1 MKGKA
6 GIRSRLSDWWL
17 LRGAPALPARLP
29 WLLAWPVYRLLARLW
44 HMYPEPVEGAAA
56 IAPAYLPIADCRAFR
71 HDLRTNWLLDA
82 ADLVRSRR
90 RRTDWLPDDLE
101 VVGAWP
107 ARGGFVAASFHY
119 GNGLWILRHLRASGH
134 DSMFVSGR
142 FEAADFSTH
151 PERYRYGC
159 ARMAEVE
166 RIGGRPSA
174 YRPGVRG
181 QILAAL
187 EDGAAVVGLVD
198 VPPRLAP
205 RGQCPVHLLGQPAS
219 LPLGLF
225 ELAREAAVPVV
236 PCWVEPDF
244 RSGRRRLVIGE
255 ALSSEVPREV
265 AATLAATLDRL
276 LRAQP
281 AAWMF
286 WNEWPGWLADAA
298 PLHAAFPT
306 GAAEGRLRGSES
318 VAGTSP

>member
-1 MKGKA
+1 M
-6 GIRSRLSDWWL
+6 R
-17 LRGAPALPARLP
+17 
-29 WLLAWPVYRLLARLW
+29 
-44 HMYPEPVEGAAA
+44 HMYPEPVEGAAS
-56 IAPAYLPIADCRAFR
+56 IAPRHLPLGDLDAFR
-71 HDLRTNWLLDA
+71 RDLRTNWLLDA
-82 ADLVRSRR
+82 ADLPSSRAN
-90 RRTDWLPDDLE
+90 RTDWLPRDVE
-101 VVGAWP
+101 VQGSWP
-107 ARGGFVAASFHY
+107 ARGGFLAASFHY

-134 DSMFVSGR
+134 DSVFVSGR
-142 FEAADFSTH
+142 FEASDFAAH
-151 PERYRYGC
+151 PVRYRYGR

-187 EDGAAVVGLVD
+187 QGGTAVVGLVD

-244 RSGRRRLVIGE
+244 RSGRRRVVIGE
-255 ALSSEVPREV
+255 ALSPEAPGQI
-265 AATLAATLDRL
+265 AATLANTLDRL

-306 GAAEGRLRGSES
+306 GAAEGRLRGSEP